1 MNETDL
7 MIEGLGELEEYES
20 TIAYVLRN
28 LEDTFDDFKVK
39 PDTIEIWSRSLK
51 SLNTKAMKDAV
62 DEWVMTKE
70 KKPVLAEFRTFV
82 LRKCPK
88 STSRKDRQFSEW
100 VDKQGRTHVSLN

>member
-70 KKPVLAEFRTFV
+70 KKPVLAEFRTFA
-82 LRKCPK
+82 LRKYPE
-88 STSRKDRQFSEW
+88 STLRKD
-100 VDKQGRTHVSLN
+100 K

>member
-20 TIAYVLRN
+20 TIEYVLRN

-82 LRKCPK
+82 LRKCPE
-88 STSRKDRQFSEW
+88 SAARKDTQFRGC

>member
-1 MNETDL
+1 MNEADL
-7 MIEGLGELEEYES
+7 MIEELGESEEHES
-20 TIAYVLRN
+20 TIEYVLRN

-70 KKPVLAEFRTFV
+70 KKPVLAEFRTFA
-82 LRKCPK
+82 LRKCPE